1 MTETDLTGGSLLQ
14 VSGLGVRLGLG
25 VRQVQVLDDISFTIP
40 TGTTLGLVGESG
52 SGKSTIAKTI
62 VGIHKASA
70 GEIEF
75 DGTSILHPD
84 HRERAKLRRRIQM
97 IPQNPYS
104 SLDPRRTI
112 GQTIAEAL
120 NPLRPNV
127 KKYRDR
133 IVELLELVALAPES
147 IDRYPSEFSGGQRQ
161 RIAIARALAVE
172 PELVI
177 ADEITS
183 ALDLSTQA
191 EVLELFEELRSTLNL
206 TVLFVSHNLA
216 VVRQVSDRVIV
227 LLHGQIVE
235 EGAADE
241 IFSQPQHD
249 YTRLLVDSVPGAP
262 GFNLNY

>member
-1 MTETDLTGGSLLQ
+1 MSNPGAATPMLRVNNLNVT
-14 VSGLGVRLGLG
+14 LGRGI
-25 VRQVQVLDDISFTIP
+25 RQVKILHDITFDIP
-40 TGTTLGLVGESG
+40 AGTTLGLVGESG

-62 VGIHKASA
+62 VGIHSA
-70 GEIEF
+70 TSGEIEF
-75 DGTSILHPD
+75 DGNSITD
-84 HRERAKLRRRIQM
+84 VRGAERRDLRRRIQM

-120 NPLRPNV
+120 DPKRPNV
-127 KKYRDR
+127 RKYRDR
-133 IVELLELVALAPES
+133 IVELLEMVALPAES
-147 IDRYPSEFSGGQRQ
+147 ADRYPSEFSGGQRQ

-191 EVLELFEELRSTLNL
+191 EVLELFEDLRDKLNL

-227 LLHGQIVE
+227 LLHGDLVE
-235 EGAADE
+235 EGAADQ
-241 IFSQPQHD
+241 IFSNPTHG
-249 YTRLLVDSVPGAP
+249 YTQQLVDSVPGAP
-262 GFNLNY
+262 GFSLD